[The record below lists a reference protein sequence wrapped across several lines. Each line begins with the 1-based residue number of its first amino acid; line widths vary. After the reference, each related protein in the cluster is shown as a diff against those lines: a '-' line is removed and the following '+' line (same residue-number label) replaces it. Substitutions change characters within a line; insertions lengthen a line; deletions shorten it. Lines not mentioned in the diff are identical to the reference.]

1 MKRREDINKIR
12 RICHI
17 EKNNGSYVLPK
28 IALSLDKY
36 DLLNIFKRNIKINTF
51 LYIILPFIV
60 FGLIG
65 IITLILIIVYFKI
78 IDIRIAVF
86 FIFVSIM
93 FLIFSIIKFVMYLK
107 KMKCFVSKNNRRT
120 FYNMISNKEYLEII
134 SFIEGE

>member
-17 EKNNGSYVLPK
+17 EKGNDGYILPK
-28 IALSLDKY
+28 VALKLDKL
-36 DLLNIFKRNIKINTF
+36 DLLNIFRRNIKINTF

-78 IDIRIAVF
+78 IDIRMAVF

-93 FLIFSIIKFVMYLK
+93 FLVFSLIKLVMCLK
-107 KMKCFVSKNNRRT
+107 KMKCYVSKNNRRT